1 MAILSVTDFGDG
13 KLCVIV
19 DHDPTVTVTN
29 APAGSFILY
38 NNKFYQKITD
48 TASPP
53 ADVAQLVDY
62 LTTDPINAAAQNI
75 RESGG
80 QTLSVGAIANGQS
93 LIRSGTS
100 LVGSDAALF
109 GDDYQSAVSEAESS
123 VTGAWTSK
131 VSLTTGTLTGSYI
144 LLWSSELRTGKA
156 AKDAEARLYN
166 TTDAAE
172 LGYEDQGLVLYQMF
186 SGFALVTFA
195 GAAKTFALQYQN
207 VNGDIAYIRRARL
220 ALWRVS

>member
-19 DHDPTVTVTN
+19 DHDPTVTVTT

-38 NNKFYQKITD
+38 NNKFYQKISD

-53 ADVAQLVDY
+53 VDVARLVDF

-80 QTLSVGAIANGQS
+80 QVLSIGAIADGNS
-93 LIRSGTS
+93 LVRSGTS
-100 LVGSDAALF
+100 IVGSAGALF
-109 GDDYQSAVSEAESS
+109 GADYQSAVSEGESS
-123 VTGAWTSK
+123 VTGAWTTK
-131 VSLTTGTLTGSYI
+131 VSLTTGALTGTYI
-144 LLWSSELRTGKA
+144 LVNSYELRTGKA
-156 AKDAEARLYN
+156 AKDAEGRVYN
-166 TTDAAE
+166 STDAAE
-172 LGYEDQGLVLYQMF
+172 LNYAFAPDVTYLNF
-186 SGFALVTFA
+186 SGFALVTFT
-195 GAAKTFALQYQN
+195 GAAKTFVIQYQN
-207 VNGDIAYIRRARL
+207 VNGDTAYIRRARL